1 MLVNVR
7 FAFILSQH
15 LNISRCCLQPICSE
29 CFVQIKR
36 LDPHPPHDDQSNQE
50 AGNYLID

>member
-1 MLVNVR
+1 MSNL
-7 FAFILSQH
+7 LLYYPKH

-50 AGNYLID
+50 AGTTSSIDF